1 MTRHVAIDIGTSGG
15 KMFLGAVNGGELLV
29 REVHRFE
36 SGQFADVDVGSWN
49 IDFLVDEIVSGL
61 ATVENDFGHID
72 SIGIDTTAGVFGFLK
87 SGELLGNP
95 IHRRGSI
102 PDHVSPEE
110 AFFETGHQRLPGAYY
125 SLYREN
131 PELVDR
137 ADKLLL
143 LPGLLA
149 YRLGGE
155 PCGELTYAI
164 SAGMGNARTRT
175 WAVDLMES
183 FGLPVNL
190 LPEMVPIGSRIGTV
204 DSSLSQDLESS
215 PEIVVVPGHDTSC
228 AVAAIPFEGE
238 SRTFISTGSWFIPG
252 LEVDEPIVNQGAFEI
267 PAENVGGVEGTARFV
282 RNIPGFSLLEHCRV
296 AWREA
301 GGTYEYDELLGAVAE
316 TPAFGPLIDTGDE
329 LFIEGHEEGGI
340 EDRIETFCQETG
352 QEPPRGE
359 GAVARCLLESLA
371 AESAVIIDQLLTVA
385 ESDADRLHVVGGG
398 VRNAPL
404 CEMIASA
411 SGLPIEGGPIEA
423 TAIGNVLVQLQSYDE
438 IDSICEGRQLVREAT
453 EFERYE
459 PREPD
464 RWTDTLSRMRA
475 LII

>member
-15 KMFLGAVNGGELLV
+15 KMFLGAINGGELFV
-29 REVHRFE
+29 QEAHRFE
-36 SGQFADVDVGSWN
+36 SGQFEDGNVGTWN

-61 ATVENDFGHID
+61 ATVENDFGQID

-87 SGELLGNP
+87 SGELIGDP

-102 PDHVSPEE
+102 PDHVSLEE

-125 SLYREN
+125 ALYREN

-137 ADKLLL
+137 ADTLLL
-143 LPGLLA
+143 LPGILG

-175 WAVDLMES
+175 WAVDLLES

-190 LPEMVPIGSRIGTV
+190 LPKMVPIGSRIGTV
-204 DSSLSQDLESS
+204 DSSLSKDLESS

-228 AVAAIPFEGE
+228 AVAGIPFEAE

-252 LEVDEPIVNQGAFEI
+252 IEVDDPVVNQEAFEV
-267 PAENVGGVEGTARFV
+267 PAENMGGVEGTARFV

-301 GGTYEYDELLGAVAE
+301 GGTYEYGELLEAVAE

-329 LFIEGHEEGGI
+329 LFIEGHEEGEI
-340 EDRIETFCQETG
+340 EDRIEKFCQTTG

-385 ESDADRLHVVGGG
+385 ESDADRLHLVGGA
-398 VRNAPL
+398 VRNGPL

-411 SGLPIEGGPIEA
+411 SNLPIEGGPIEA

-438 IDSICEGRQLVREAT
+438 IDSISEGRQLVREAT

-464 RWTDTLSRMRA
+464 QWADTLFRMRE
-475 LII
+475 LIT

>member
-15 KMFLGAVNGGELLV
+15 KMFLGAVNEGELLV

-36 SGQFADVDVGSWN
+36 SGQFADGDVGSWN
-49 IDFLVDEIVSGL
+49 IDFLVNEIVSGL
-61 ATVENDFGHID
+61 ATVEDDFGHID

-87 SGELLGNP
+87 GGELLGDP

-110 AFFETGHQRLPGAYY
+110 AFFNTGHQRLPGAYY

-137 ADKLLL
+137 ADTMLL

-155 PCGELTYAI
+155 PSGELTYAI

-175 WAVDLMES
+175 WAVDLLES

-252 LEVDEPIVNQGAFEI
+252 LEVDEPVVNQKAFEI

-301 GGTYEYDELLGAVAE
+301 GRTYEYDELLGAVAE

-352 QEPPRGE
+352 QEAPRGE

-385 ESDADRLHVVGGG
+385 ESDADRLHLVGGG
-398 VRNAPL
+398 VRNATL

-411 SGLPIEGGPIEA
+411 SDLPIEGGPIEA
-423 TAIGNVLVQLQSYDE
+423 TAIGNVLVQLQSYDK
-438 IDSICEGRQLVREAT
+438 IDSISEGRRLVREAT

-464 RWTDTLSRMRA
+464 RWGDSLSQMRA
-475 LII
+475 LIT